1 MLRDCLTGNGTT
13 AMIACISPAADDVKE
28 TVNTLRYAD
37 FVKRMEKPEM
47 PAHLNVS
54 RTKLLPPTPANF
66 RKRELNH
73 TIETPTP
80 TKRRALESS
89 AGWRMNKSASD
100 LPKFPLETIR
110 DVSEDMELSDS
121 VSDISSIAH
130 NASSCAP
137 SSAVSSANLSV
148 VEASRSVLSPM
159 MRSLKDDL
167 KKHIEDTIKGQLEA
181 SILMTAKKAK
191 RTPRKTSSPVRRSP
205 RLKSKSDE
213 EEEEED
219 FEETIISGAAFARVR
234 NNMREAAGA
243 VVRNALGDVTNNAK
257 VEHKKKVEEAASPVL
272 NKKEEGGD
280 KENPA
285 PPKTPKLGRT
295 EVREEAKGEVRE
307 YCPFSQ
313 GHLFLAS
320 TRRLRFPKWK
330 RPSDWTRAAH
340 SCSVATRRGAARRA
354 GGPRPPAP

>member
-1 MLRDCLTGNGTT
+1 MRDCLTGNGTT

-28 TVNTLRYAD
+28 TVNTLRYAN

-54 RTKLLPPTPANF
+54 RTKMLPPTPANF

-80 TKRRALESS
+80 TKRRALDGS

-110 DVSEDMELSDS
+110 DVSEDFELSDS

-130 NASSCAP
+130 NAA
-137 SSAVSSANLSV
+137 SSANLSV

-205 RLKSKSDE
+205 RLQGKSDDEEKAE

-234 NNMREAAGA
+234 DNMREAAGA
-243 VVRNALGDVTNNAK
+243 VVRNALGDVTNKAK
-257 VEHKKKVEEAASPVL
+257 VEQKKKVEETASPVL

-295 EVREEAKGEVRE
+295 EVREEAKGEVWK
-307 YCPFSQ
+307 YCPCYQ
-313 GHLFLAS
+313 RLLFHAS

-354 GGPRPPAP
+354 GVPRPPAP